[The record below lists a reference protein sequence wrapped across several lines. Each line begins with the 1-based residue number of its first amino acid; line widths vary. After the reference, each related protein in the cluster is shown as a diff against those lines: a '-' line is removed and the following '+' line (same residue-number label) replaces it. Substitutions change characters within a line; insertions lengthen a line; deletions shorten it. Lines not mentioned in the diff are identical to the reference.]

1 MTDPVATVI
10 IPTFNHRLTLEL
22 AVRSALAQSVPVE
35 VHIVGDG
42 VPDANKPAI
51 HDLVAG
57 DPRVTFFDH
66 PKHESRGEPYR
77 HEAIEAARGGIICY
91 LCDRD
96 IWLPDHVSTMDV
108 MLRDADFCHSLPLH
122 IFPGEDL
129 RFYATDLRIP
139 IHRQNM
145 VNLWNRVPLSCAAH
159 RRDFYQGLEE
169 GWSTTPEGQLTDWHF
184 FKKFLRRR
192 DCRAASG
199 VAPTALTFPTGP
211 RPGWTDDQRFAE
223 LEGWRDKVANE
234 ASRQALTIDIL
245 KKALKQ
251 RDKVLGDAYL
261 RLFEMSREA
270 AKTAAPA
277 PPTPAS

>member
-10 IPTFNHRLTLEL
+10 IPTFNHGLTLEL

-35 VHIVGDG
+35 VYIVGDG

-51 HDLVAG
+51 RDLVAG

-77 HEAIEAARGGIICY
+77 HAAIAAARGRIICY

-96 IWLPDHVSTMDV
+96 IWLPDHVAGIDE

-129 RFYATDLRIP
+129 RFYALDLQIP
-139 IHRQNM
+139 IHRYTM
-145 VNLWNRVPLSCAAH
+145 VNLWNRIPLSCAAH
-159 RRDFYQGLEE
+159 RRDFYHELED
-169 GWSTTPEGQLTDWHF
+169 GWSSTPQGELTDWHF
-184 FKKFLRRR
+184 FKKFVRRR
-192 DCRAASG
+192 DCRAVSG
-199 VAPTALTFPTGP
+199 VTPTALTFPTGP
-211 RPGWTDDQRFAE
+211 RPGWTDDRRLAE
-223 LEGWRDKVANE
+223 MEVWHGRIASE
-234 ASRQALTIDIL
+234 ASRQALTVDFL

-251 RDKVLGDAYL
+251 RDKLLGDAYL
-261 RLFEMSREA
+261 KLFKLRQEA
-270 AKTAAPA
+270 AKAA
-277 PPTPAS
+277 TVVS